1 MSERID
7 HAAEAREALK
17 EAGDVRNF
25 ATDASASAIAHAML
39 ALTEQQRIANL
50 IALAAGGH
58 GGPMGFEHEAMDAL
72 GVLGALHHL
81 QLRPDIAASL
91 GIGDDDE

>member
-1 MSERID
+1 MSNHPEETPGTIL
-7 HAAEAREALK
+7 AQAEA
-17 EAGDVRNF
+17 
-25 ATDASASAIAHAML
+25 TL
-39 ALTEQQRIANL
+39 ALAEQQRIANL

-72 GVLGALHHL
+72 GVLGAPHHL